1 MDEPVVSLES
11 FYALKTGHNPGPP
24 GGGKFLGFVGGSAH
38 LRVVPAG
45 NINIPSGFLEAADPF
60 VDLGIRRPIF
70 VPAGTFPVF
79 VTITDLSEEQDR
91 SYERNA
97 YLSVVFNDGEP
108 ATVRPALDYE
118 VGKPVW
124 VSVDAGSVCFCDHR
138 ASRWKNTESI
148 VTCGRKE
155 KSQF

>member
-11 FYALKTGHNPGPP
+11 FYALKTGHIPGPP

-108 ATVRPALDYE
+108 ATVLRSTT
-118 VGKPVW
+118 KW
-124 VSVDAGSVCFCDHR
+124 VSR
-138 ASRWKNTESI
+138 
-148 VTCGRKE
+148 CGCPSMRDRCAFAITGRPGGKTR
-155 KSQF
+155 SQ